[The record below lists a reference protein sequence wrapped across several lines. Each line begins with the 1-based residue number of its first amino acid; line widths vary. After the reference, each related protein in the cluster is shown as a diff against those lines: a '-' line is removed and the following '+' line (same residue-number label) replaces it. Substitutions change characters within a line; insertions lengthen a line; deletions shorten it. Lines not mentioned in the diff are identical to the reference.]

1 MSPSTASS
9 PPTSS
14 AVEWEFSPAT
24 TRPLRLLVYVAV
36 GLGVGPV
43 CGLVVLVGATLVGGG
58 GVGVALFVFVLALFV
73 GFGVGSG
80 RALFAL
86 GNAPPEVHETV
97 RALSRGGVVASVL
110 LGTGGGV
117 VGLRWTDVGFELVV
131 GGVVAGFVALVVG
144 AGLQSE
150 GVVDGDTGELTYAGH
165 TVPLDAI
172 RRVRTLRLGRFVVL
186 VVDYHPGRVGA
197 STPRVVVCSR
207 AARDQISAGTRRET
221 PASGADEQS
230 GERAPRAVR
239 AVAATF
245 GLACLVVG
253 PVLWILVP
261 AEGRLIVGYLGVFGL
276 LFGALFVRYAV
287 VA

>member
-1 MSPSTASS
+1 
-9 PPTSS
+9 
-14 AVEWEFSPAT
+14 
-24 TRPLRLLVYVAV
+24 VYVAV

-43 CGLVVLVGATLVGGG
+43 CGLVVLVGATLVGSGDG
-58 GVGVALFVFVLALFV
+58 GVGAALFVLVLALFV
-73 GFGVGSG
+73 GLGVGSG

-86 GNAPPEVHETV
+86 GSVPPAVHETV

-110 LGTGGGV
+110 LGMGLGV

-131 GGVVAGFVALVVG
+131 AGVVAGFAALVVG

-150 GVVDGDTGELTYAGH
+150 GVVDADAGALTYAGD

-172 RRVRTLRLGRFVVL
+172 RRVQSLRLGRFVVL
-186 VVDYHPGRVGA
+186 FVDYHPGRVGA

-207 AARDQISAGTRRET
+207 AARDEVRAAMGREA
-221 PASGADEQS
+221 PADGADGQS
-230 GERAPRAVR
+230 GERAPQAVR

-245 GLACLVVG
+245 GFACLAVG
-253 PVLWILVP
+253 PVLWVLVP

-276 LFGALFVRYAV
+276 LFGALFIRYAV